1 MFATRLLRTALPAA
15 ILTCTQA
22 HRLAASSQPR
32 SARTA
37 PPRAA
42 AAAEWVPSVLF
53 VECGMGAD
61 QHGQNPTKACV
72 RACRNAIEFNSLPA
86 MRQLIPGGYEGMRLH
101 VQLGVPPSYR
111 DGIDLEQVAAVFP
124 YGRLK
129 IDIEPGGLLA
139 DSGVALEAMGD
150 KNSDMIIA
158 VACVTV
164 GYAAGD
170 EGGGGEGKR
179 VD

>member
-1 MFATRLLRTALPAA
+1 MFTSRALRAALPAA
-15 ILTCTQA
+15 ILTYTHA
-22 HRLAASSQPR
+22 HRLTATSQPR
-32 SARTA
+32 PHQPAARAT
-37 PPRAA
+37 PPRA

-101 VQLGVPPSYR
+101 VQLGVPSAYR
-111 DGIDLEQVAAVFP
+111 EGIDLEQVAAVFP

-129 IDIEPGGLLA
+129 IEIEPGGLLA

-170 EGGGGEGKR
+170 DDGASKT
-179 VD
+179 